1 MIGRL
6 IAVTLAVAV
15 ALTACDSNAGGS
27 ATPPPFT
34 PSAAPTTAST
44 PTDPSAAAGV
54 AAVEAYKRYRQ
65 VIDTMTGSGGTD
77 VKDLPSVTTG
87 LELEASK
94 NQAVTYQGRKVHT
107 VGQIKVLWARPGTIS
122 APVDGKVVAVSVQ
135 ACYDTTNIK
144 AVDAAGK
151 NVRPP
156 GTPDRWLD
164 NREVK
169 FVGGS
174 WKVANGRNQAAKC

>member
-6 IAVTLAVAV
+6 IAGTLAA
-15 ALTACDSNAGGS
+15 ALTLTACDSNSGGS

-34 PSAAPTTAST
+34 PSPAPTSASA
-44 PTDPSAAAGV
+44 PPDPAAAAGV
-54 AAVEAYKRYRQ
+54 AAVEAYRRYRR
-65 VIDTMTGSGGTD
+65 VIDAMTGSGGTE

-94 NQAVTYQGRKVHT
+94 NQAVTYQGRKIRT
-107 VGQIKVLWARPGTIS
+107 VGQIKVLWVRPGKVS
-122 APVDGKVVAVSVQ
+122 APVDGKVDAVTVQ

-151 NVRPP
+151 NVRPA

-169 FVGGS
+169 LVDGS